1 MYGLHREK
9 DGEFRKQ
16 YEVSFLQ
23 RAEFETKTLKEFKNN
38 VKSLNTLRKPPVVK
52 TNEQKKAERT
62 KHEQNRKM
70 CEKKGFPKFD
80 MIEANTLL
88 EGQYHEDDEDDIE
101 ETEKLLRNR
110 KEIHF

>member
-1 MYGLHREK
+1 M
-9 DGEFRKQ
+9 
-16 YEVSFLQ
+16 
-23 RAEFETKTLKEFKNN
+23 
-38 VKSLNTLRKPPVVK
+38 LRKPPVVK

-80 MIEANTLL
+80 MFEANKLM

-101 ETEKLLRNR
+101 ETEKILRNK
-110 KEIHF
+110 KEIHFQTYQEKKHEEMLAKFEVRLKGIMAQEDHDRILIDEVPHALRK